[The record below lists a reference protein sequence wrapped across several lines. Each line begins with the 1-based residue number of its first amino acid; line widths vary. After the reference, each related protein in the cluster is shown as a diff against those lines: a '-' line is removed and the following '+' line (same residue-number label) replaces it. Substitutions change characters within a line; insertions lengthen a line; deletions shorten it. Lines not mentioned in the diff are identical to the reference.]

1 MTQSPVSGG
10 ISAGTLSYERFLRE
24 NSEEHAEWVNGH
36 VVAMAPVSVEH
47 QLTSSFL
54 LRLLTSFVES
64 RGLGQVFYEPFNMKT
79 GPDLPG
85 RSPDILFVST
95 AHVDRLRDTYLDG
108 PADVAV
114 EIVSPGSAGRDRG
127 DKYFEYEAGGVRE
140 YWLIDPRRRVAEF
153 YSLNP
158 SGRFELQPTTDGTFR
173 SSAVDGFWLDVEW
186 LWDRP
191 RLSDV
196 EAQLGLR

>member
-10 ISAGTLSYERFLRE
+10 ISAGTFSYERFLRE
-24 NSEEHAEWVNGH
+24 NSEQHAEWVNGEA
-36 VVAMAPVSVEH
+36 VAMAPVSVEH
-47 QLTSSFL
+47 QLSSSFL

-64 RGLGQVFYEPFNMKT
+64 RGLGQVFYESFNMKT

-95 AHVDRLRDTYLDG
+95 AHFDRLRDTYLDG

-114 EIVSPGSAGRDRG
+114 EVVSPGSAGRDRG
-127 DKYFEYEAGGVRE
+127 DKYFEYEAGGVLE
-140 YWLIDPRRRVAEF
+140 YWLIDPRRHVAEF
-153 YSLNP
+153 YSLSP
-158 SGRFELQPTTDGTFR
+158 SGRFELQPTADGTFR
-173 SSAVDGFWLDVEW
+173 SSVVDGFWLDVAW

-191 RLSDV
+191 RLSEV
-196 EAQLGLR
+196 EAKLGLR